1 MDLLTWMILAVVVA
15 FLAWGGVLSL
25 RCLIGDGTRNPRVQG

>member
-1 MDLLTWMILAVVVA
+1 MTATLVIQIALIA

-25 RCLIGDGTRNPRVQG
+25 RCILRDRTWYSQAGL

>member
-1 MDLLTWMILAVVVA
+1 MTVTLMIQIGFIA

-25 RCLIGDGTRNPRVQG
+25 RCILRDRTWYSQAGV

>member
-1 MDLLTWMILAVVVA
+1 MSNFEILIQIALIA

-25 RCLIGDGTRNPRVQG
+25 RCLLRDRTWYTRAGL

>member
-1 MDLLTWMILAVVVA
+1 MTVTLMIQIGLIA

-25 RCLIGDGTRNPRVQG
+25 RCLLRDRTWTAQA

>member
-1 MDLLTWMILAVVVA
+1 MTVTLAIQIALIA

-25 RCLIGDGTRNPRVQG
+25 RCILRDRTWYSRAGL

>member
-1 MDLLTWMILAVVVA
+1 MSVTLMIQIGLIA

-25 RCLIGDGTRNPRVQG
+25 RCLLRDPTWYSRAGA

>member
-1 MDLLTWMILAVVVA
+1 MTMTFMIQLGLIA

-25 RCLIGDGTRNPRVQG
+25 RCLLRDRTWYSQAGI

>member
-1 MDLLTWMILAVVVA
+1 MTATLMIQIGLIA

-25 RCLIGDGTRNPRVQG
+25 RCLLRDRTWYSQAGV

>member
-1 MDLLTWMILAVVVA
+1 MTVTFVIQIGLIA

-25 RCLIGDGTRNPRVQG
+25 LCLLRDRTWTTRVGA

>member
-1 MDLLTWMILAVVVA
+1 MTVTLMIQIGLIA

-25 RCLIGDGTRNPRVQG
+25 RCLLRDRTWTTRAGA

>member
-1 MDLLTWMILAVVVA
+1 MTVTSAIQIALIA

-25 RCLIGDGTRNPRVQG
+25 RCILRDRTWYSRAGL

>member
-1 MDLLTWMILAVVVA
+1 MSVTLMIQIGLIA

-25 RCLIGDGTRNPRVQG
+25 RCLLRDRTWIAQA

>member
-1 MDLLTWMILAVVVA
+1 MMNLATLTVQIAMIA

-25 RCLIGDGTRNPRVQG
+25 LCIALDGRNSRAAG

>member
-1 MDLLTWMILAVVVA
+1 MSIALMVQIGLAA

-25 RCLIGDGTRNPRVQG
+25 RCLLRDRSWYARAGN

>member
-1 MDLLTWMILAVVVA
+1 MTVTFVIQIGLIA

-25 RCLIGDGTRNPRVQG
+25 RCLLQDRTWFTRAGA